1 MLTAQDIKETDIRW
15 KQRFENYGK
24 SLALL
29 SDIVNSIDKSGMLSM
44 DSLLGGQMRY
54 GLSDYTLA
62 TLENIFSKYQSIK
75 EAILYGSR
83 AMGNYKNGSDI
94 DISLKTDSSFDFSK
108 LLLISRDFYN
118 SDMPYFVDVSIYDKI
133 SNRNLLAHIERY
145 GKVLYA
151 SP

>member
-1 MLTAQDIKETDIRW
+1 
-15 KQRFENYGK
+15 
-24 SLALL
+24 
-29 SDIVNSIDKSGMLSM
+29 
-44 DSLLGGQMRY
+44 MRY
-54 GLSDYTLA
+54 GLSDHTLA

-75 EAILYGSR
+75 EVILYGSR
-83 AMGNYKNGSDI
+83 AMGSYKNGSDI

-133 SNRNLLAHIERY
+133 SNKNLLAHIERY

-151 SP
+151 LP